1 MYLNN
6 KDLFDLE
13 LLCTTLENHLDINE
27 GDVDMLKNLV
37 NKLKKQKEKKDK
49 FNSEYIKEKR
59 KNDKTY
65 GRSFKEKQRMLGI

>member
-27 GDVDMLKNLV
+27 DDVDMLRNLV
-37 NKLKKQKEKKDK
+37 NKLKRQKEKKDK
-49 FNSEYIKEKR
+49 FNAEYIKEKR

>member
-27 GDVDMLKNLV
+27 DDVNMLKNLV

-49 FNSEYIKEKR
+49 FNAEYIKEKR

>member
-27 GDVDMLKNLV
+27 DDVNMLKNLV
-37 NKLKKQKEKKDK
+37 NKLKIQKEKKDK
-49 FNSEYIKEKR
+49 FNAEYIKEKR

>member
-13 LLCTTLENHLDINE
+13 LLCATLENHLDINE
-27 GDVDMLKNLV
+27 DDVDMLKNLV
-37 NKLKKQKEKKDK
+37 NKLKRQKEKKDK
-49 FNSEYIKEKR
+49 FNAEYIKEKR

>member
-27 GDVDMLKNLV
+27 DDVDMLKNLV
-37 NKLKKQKEKKDK
+37 NKLKRQKEKKDK
-49 FNSEYIKEKR
+49 FNAEYMKEKR

-65 GRSFKEKQRMLGI
+65 GRSLKDKQRMLGI

>member
-13 LLCTTLENHLDINE
+13 LLCTTLENHLEINE
-27 GDVDMLKNLV
+27 YDVDMLKNLV
-37 NKLKKQKEKKDK
+37 NKLKRQKEKKDK
-49 FNSEYIKEKR
+49 FNAEYIKEKR

>member
-27 GDVDMLKNLV
+27 DDVDMLKNLV
-37 NKLKKQKEKKDK
+37 NKLKRQKEKKDK
-49 FNSEYIKEKR
+49 FNAEYIKEKR

-65 GRSFKEKQRMLGI
+65 GRSFKDKQRMLGI

>member
-27 GDVDMLKNLV
+27 DDVDMLKNLV
-37 NKLKKQKEKKDK
+37 NKLKRQKEKKDK
-49 FNSEYIKEKR
+49 FNAEYIKKKR

>member
-27 GDVDMLKNLV
+27 DDVDMLKNLV
-37 NKLKKQKEKKDK
+37 NKLKRQKEKKDK
-49 FNSEYIKEKR
+49 FNAEYIKEKR

>member
-27 GDVDMLKNLV
+27 DDVNMLKNLV
-37 NKLKKQKEKKDK
+37 NKLKRQKEKKDK
-49 FNSEYIKEKR
+49 FNAEYIKEKR

>member
-27 GDVDMLKNLV
+27 DDVDMLKNLV

-49 FNSEYIKEKR
+49 FNSEYMKEKR

-65 GRSFKEKQRMLGI
+65 GRSLKDKQRMLGI

>member
-27 GDVDMLKNLV
+27 DDVDMLKNLV
-37 NKLKKQKEKKDK
+37 NKLKRQKEKKDK
-49 FNSEYIKEKR
+49 FNSEYMKEKR

-65 GRSFKEKQRMLGI
+65 GRSLKDKQRMLGI

>member
-27 GDVDMLKNLV
+27 DDVDMLKNLV

-49 FNSEYIKEKR
+49 FNAEYIKEKR

-65 GRSFKEKQRMLGI
+65 GRSFKDKQKMLGI

>member
-27 GDVDMLKNLV
+27 DDVDMLKNLV

-49 FNSEYIKEKR
+49 FNAEYIKEKR

>member
-27 GDVDMLKNLV
+27 DDVDMLKNLV

-49 FNSEYIKEKR
+49 FNAEYMKEKR

-65 GRSFKEKQRMLGI
+65 GRSLKDKQRMLGI

>member
-27 GDVDMLKNLV
+27 DDVYMLKNLV

-49 FNSEYIKEKR
+49 FNAEYIKEKR

>member
-1 MYLNN
+1 MYLSN

-27 GDVDMLKNLV
+27 DDVDMLKNLV
-37 NKLKKQKEKKDK
+37 NKIKRQKEKKDK

>member
-27 GDVDMLKNLV
+27 DDVDMLKNLV
-37 NKLKKQKEKKDK
+37 NKLKRQKEKKDK
-49 FNSEYIKEKR
+49 FNSAYIKEKR

>member
-13 LLCTTLENHLDINE
+13 LLCTTLENHLDINKD
-27 GDVDMLKNLV
+27 DVDMLKNLV
-37 NKLKKQKEKKDK
+37 DKLKRQKEKKDK
-49 FNSEYIKEKR
+49 FNAEYIKEKR

>member
-1 MYLNN
+1 MYLSN

-13 LLCTTLENHLDINE
+13 LLCTTLENHLDINKD
-27 GDVDMLKNLV
+27 DVDMLKNLV
-37 NKLKKQKEKKDK
+37 NKIKRQKEKKDK

>member
-27 GDVDMLKNLV
+27 DDVDMLKNLV

>member
-13 LLCTTLENHLDINE
+13 LLCITLENHLDINE
-27 GDVDMLKNLV
+27 DDVDMLKNLV

>member
-27 GDVDMLKNLV
+27 DDVDMLKNLV

-49 FNSEYIKEKR
+49 FNADYIKEKR

>member
-27 GDVDMLKNLV
+27 DDVDMLKNLV
-37 NKLKKQKEKKDK
+37 NKLKRQKEKKDK

>member
-27 GDVDMLKNLV
+27 DDVDMLKNLV
-37 NKLKKQKEKKDK
+37 NKLKRQKEKTDK
-49 FNSEYIKEKR
+49 FNAEYIK
-59 KNDKTY
+59 
-65 GRSFKEKQRMLGI
+65 